1 MIKDLKFKLAKSATF
16 TNWRNTHGLGE
27 GLSTG
32 SLSEIGVES
41 ERLGDGEVGW
51 LLVQLNRLI
60 DVYSPFMVYMG
71 VPGRCSA
78 EMT

>member
-1 MIKDLKFKLAKSATF
+1 MVEDLYNQLKK
-16 TNWRNTHGLGE
+16 RNREKGTYSLGE

-32 SLSEIGVES
+32 SLSEIGVET
-41 ERLGDGEVGW
+41 EGLGDGEVGW
-51 LLVQLNRLI
+51 LLARFRQRRE
-60 DVYSPFMVYMG
+60 DPPFMVYIG

>member
-1 MIKDLKFKLAKSATF
+1 MVKDLRCQLRIRQGREKAHS
-16 TNWRNTHGLGE
+16 LGE

-41 ERLGDGEVGW
+41 EGLGDGEVGW
-51 LLVQLNRLI
+51 LLVQLNKLI